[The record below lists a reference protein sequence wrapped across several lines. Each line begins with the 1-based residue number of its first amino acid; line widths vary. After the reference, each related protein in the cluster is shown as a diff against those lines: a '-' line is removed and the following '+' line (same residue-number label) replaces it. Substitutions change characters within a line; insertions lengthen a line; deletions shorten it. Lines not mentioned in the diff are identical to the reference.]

1 MKRSA
6 NIILIFLL
14 FLAACSKDGSGT
26 SGTDT
31 INNTTHKGTT
41 YYIYGFTFSSGRAVS
56 TTETPGPDIAVYVNA
71 DNQNVPPRLYLIAN
85 NFNPSFYKLGE
96 YNDEAAAKTAFDE
109 LKTVSVPPS
118 QWTDLADPIS
128 NNQIWIYRSSTDKY
142 TKFRIV
148 STLIDKRQ
156 NTEINQ
162 LVDYGECTFEWVYQ
176 PDGTLTFP

>member
-1 MKRSA
+1 MKKSA
-6 NIILIFLL
+6 NIILIILL
-14 FLAACSKDGSGT
+14 FLEGCSKDGSGT

-41 YYIYGFTFSSGRAVS
+41 YYIYGFTFSSGSSVS
-56 TTETPGPDIAVYVNA
+56 TNENPGPDIAVYVNA
-71 DNQNVPPRLYLIAN
+71 DIQNVPPRLYLIAN
-85 NFNPSFYKLGE
+85 NFNPSFYKVGE
-96 YNDEAAAKTAFDE
+96 YNDETSAKMAFDE
-109 LKTVSVPPS
+109 LKSVTVTSS
-118 QWTDLADPIS
+118 QWTDLADPIMS
-128 NNQIWIYRSSTDKY
+128 NQIWIYRSSTDTY

-148 STLIDKRQ
+148 NTTIDKRQ

>member
-6 NIILIFLL
+6 NIIFIFLL
-14 FLAACSKDGSGT
+14 FLAGCRKESSDT

-56 TTETPGPDIAVYVNA
+56 TAETPGPDIAVYVNA
-71 DNQNVPPRLYLIAN
+71 DNQNVSPRLYLIAN
-85 NFNPSFYKLGE
+85 NFNPSFYKFAQ
-96 YNDEAAAKTAFDE
+96 YNDEAEAKSAFDE
-109 LKTVSVPPS
+109 LKTVSIPPT
-118 QWTDLADPIS
+118 QWSDLADSIR
-128 NNQIWIYRSSTDKY
+128 NYQIWLYRSSADTY

-148 STLIDKRQ
+148 STLIEKRQ

-162 LVDYGECTFEWVYQ
+162 VVDYGECTFEWVYQ
-176 PDGTLTFP
+176 PDGTITFP